1 MREDAVP
8 HEGQEAVGNVVRR
21 VSVISSATS
30 TSSTSISGRSGK
42 MIIGFLSILEKVK
55 QEKMFN
61 LLVYHKC
68 DQQSCVTT
76 KLSGNR
82 QFALQCEHWCERIW
96 ANRSISRVSSEKV
109 VNTPNALGS
118 Y

>member
-68 DQQSCVTT
+68 DRQSCVTT
-76 KLSGNR
+76 ITSPLLTHNFGSGP
-82 QFALQCEHWCERIW
+82 LLVH
-96 ANRSISRVSSEKV
+96 RVYRVKRV
-109 VNTPNALGS
+109 F
-118 Y
+118 

>member
-61 LLVYHKC
+61 LSVYHIS

-76 KLSGNR
+76 KNSPLLTHKIANSLSLTR
-82 QFALQCEHWCERIW
+82 MTVPF
-96 ANRSISRVSSEKV
+96 
-109 VNTPNALGS
+109 
-118 Y
+118 